1 MKEVWQQ
8 TIKDEI
14 SYEGIGLHS
23 GKPVSLRFMPGD
35 VNTGIVFI
43 RTDLPGKP
51 EIPAL
56 ANRVTAA
63 MRATTLTE
71 GEAFV
76 FTVEHV
82 IAALYLSGIDNC
94 RVEMNSPEP
103 PAADGSAQVFC
114 KLIEAVGKSE
124 QSEKA
129 SSIKVTESF
138 QVYDNNRFILI
149 LPYDGYRISFTSE
162 NPHPELG
169 TQYFNLEV
177 SQESCLIDIAPA
189 RTIGFVHELEA
200 LKSQGLA
207 LGGSLDNALV
217 YDQEKSL
224 NSPRFSDELVRHK
237 ILDVIGDLA
246 LCGHRI
252 QGHVIAVQSAHLL
265 NTQLALKLM
274 QSTLNDLK

>member
-35 VNTGIVFI
+35 VNTGIIFV
-43 RTDLPGKP
+43 RTDLPGNP

-56 ANRVTAA
+56 ANRVTSA

-114 KLIEAVGKSE
+114 KLITEAGKRE

-129 SSIKVTESF
+129 SWIKVTESL

-189 RTIGFVHELEA
+189 RTIGFIHELEA
-200 LKSQGLA
+200 LKSKGLA
-207 LGGSLDNALV
+207 LGGSLENALV

-252 QGHVIAVQSAHLL
+252 QGHVIAVQSAHVL
-265 NTQLALKLM
+265 NTQLALKIM

>member
-14 SYEGIGLHS
+14 SYEGVGLHS
-23 GKPVSLRFMPGD
+23 GKPVSLRFTPGD

-43 RTDLPGKP
+43 RTDLPGNP
-51 EIPAL
+51 EVPAL

-114 KLIEAVGKSE
+114 KLIETVGKKE
-124 QSEKA
+124 QSEKV
-129 SSIKVTESF
+129 SWIKVTDPL
-138 QVYDNNRFILI
+138 QIYDNNRFILI

-207 LGGSLDNALV
+207 LGGSLENALV

>member
-8 TIKDEI
+8 TIKEEI
-14 SYEGIGLHS
+14 SYEGIGIHS
-23 GKPVSLRFMPGD
+23 GKSVFLRFIPGD

-56 ANRVTAA
+56 ANRVTNSV
-63 MRATTLTE
+63 RATTLTE

-76 FTVEHV
+76 FTVEHI

-94 RVEMNSPEP
+94 RVEMNSSEP

-114 KLIEAVGKSE
+114 KLIDKIGKKE
-124 QSEKA
+124 QNEKV
-129 SSIKVTESF
+129 SWIKVVEPL
-138 QVYDNNRFILI
+138 QVYENNRFILI

-177 SQESCLIDIAPA
+177 NQESCLIDIAPA
-189 RTIGFVHELEA
+189 RTIGFLHELEA
-200 LKSQGLA
+200 LKSRGLA

-246 LCGHRI
+246 LCGCRI
-252 QGHVIAVQSAHLL
+252 QGHVVAVQSAHLL

-274 QSTLNDLK
+274 KSTLNDLK

>member
-1 MKEVWQQ
+1 MVVPK
-8 TIKDEI
+8 
-14 SYEGIGLHS
+14 
-23 GKPVSLRFMPGD
+23 F
-35 VNTGIVFI
+35 
-43 RTDLPGKP
+43 
-51 EIPAL
+51 
-56 ANRVTAA
+56 
-63 MRATTLTE
+63 
-71 GEAFV
+71 
-76 FTVEHV
+76 
-82 IAALYLSGIDNC
+82 
-94 RVEMNSPEP
+94 
-103 PAADGSAQVFC
+103 FC
-114 KLIEAVGKSE
+114 KLIEKAGKKE
-124 QSEKA
+124 QSKKV
-129 SSIKVTESF
+129 SWIKVKEPL

-246 LCGHRI
+246 LCGRRI
-252 QGHVIAVQSAHLL
+252 QGHVIAVQSAHIL

-274 QSTLNDLK
+274 QSTSNDLK